1 MGAPTDEAKA
11 LKAELEAALLAAIES
26 VGAKGIVKAAVV
38 KPFLGRGVHQA
49 TLYRWFN
56 AIMASGKPGQHVVR
70 KVEKAAARRA
80 ARSAADPA
88 AAAAAVVAEAKA
100 LMPIAPKIEHVIG
113 AGKAVNVLDRLQGL
127 VDDLDALIKHA
138 KHDDGRVRNARL
150 LGTSIEGMRRL
161 LETAMKF
168 HAVLRETAAVDALQN
183 AILDTVAEC
192 DPALAERV
200 LRKMDHVAAFWG
212 G

>member
-1 MGAPTDEAKA
+1 
-11 LKAELEAALLAAIES
+11 LEYPGGIIGIRRYDAI
-26 VGAKGIVKAAVV
+26 V
-38 KPFLGRGVHQA
+38 
-49 TLYRWFN
+49 
-56 AIMASGKPGQHVVR
+56 ASGKPGQHLAKQVKR
-70 KVEKAAARRA
+70 AADRRI

-113 AGKAVNVLDRLQGL
+113 GGKTVNVLDRLQGL
-127 VDDLDALIKHA
+127 VDDLEALIKYA

-150 LGTSIEGMRRL
+150 LASSIEGMRRL

-200 LRKMDHVAAFWG
+200 LRRMDQVAASWG